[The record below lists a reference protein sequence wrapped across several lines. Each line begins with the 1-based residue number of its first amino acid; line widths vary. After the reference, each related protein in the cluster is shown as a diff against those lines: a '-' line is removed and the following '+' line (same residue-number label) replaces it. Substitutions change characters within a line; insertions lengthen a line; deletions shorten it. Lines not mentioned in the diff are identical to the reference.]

1 MDFGKLTSS
10 FCFSSN
16 LKELR
21 GLASLFDTNILLRM
35 SIGDLKCF
43 DKLKVDLKCWLTL
56 LKSVELWMF
65 NH

>member
-1 MDFGKLTSS
+1 MDFGKLTNS

-21 GLASLFDTNILLRM
+21 GLASLFGTNIPLQM
-35 SIGDLKCF
+35 NIKDLKYF
-43 DKLKVDLKCWLTL
+43 KKLKVDLKCWLTL
-56 LKSVELWMF
+56 PKSVELWIV